1 MRERNLE
8 REKQW
13 VMLVGN
19 VSKLTQGQTLELRVD
34 QVTCWMRAK
43 NPPNLSSISA
53 IHHQTHKPMRAE
65 SRPPLLLQVIARK
78 APVICPAAQ
87 CLQWWRPL
95 IAEPKLREQELQGC
109 WLARRLKW
117 HNRSLAYSRHIC
129 WPCREI
135 SSMSTCL
142 LLVRACV
149 CDCE

>member
-1 MRERNLE
+1 MRERERNPE

-19 VSKLTQGQTLELRVD
+19 VSKLIQGQTLDLRVD
-34 QVTCWMRAK
+34 QFTCWTRAK
-43 NPPNLSSISA
+43 NPPNLSSNSA

-65 SRPPLLLQVIARK
+65 SWPPLLLQVIDRK

-87 CLQWWRPL
+87 RLQWWRPL
-95 IAEPKLREQELQGC
+95 IAKPELREQELQGC

-117 HNRSLAYSRHIC
+117 HSRHIC